1 MSILAASV
9 STGSGGTRTLLGLA
23 FLAAVGGLIHFFF
36 KRRIGG
42 PDGGSEKASVGAWIL
57 LAAIFIGILVSTRGT
72 TGPRLLHHPQGG
84 SSVTPRAQA
93 TERPLAERVGPRP
106 RAPKTAS
113 HGHYGGVA
121 GYTGEP

>member
-1 MSILAASV
+1 VSLLAALYGICAYV
-9 STGSGGTRTLLGLA
+9 IFLPTFLYAIGFIGLFTMGGLTGL

-72 TGPRLLHHPQGG
+72 TGPRLHHPQGG
-84 SSVTPRAQA
+84 SS
-93 TERPLAERVGPRP
+93 
-106 RAPKTAS
+106 
-113 HGHYGGVA
+113 GHT
-121 GYTGEP
+121 TGSAH

>member
-23 FLAAVGGLIHFFF
+23 FLAAVGGMIHFFF

-72 TGPRLLHHPQGG
+72 TGPRLHHPQGG
-84 SSVTPRAQA
+84 SS
-93 TERPLAERVGPRP
+93 
-106 RAPKTAS
+106 
-113 HGHYGGVA
+113 GHT
-121 GYTGEP
+121 TGSAH